1 MWMNAGTGP
10 SAGPMPYARTCLAL
24 SSASVTRATRGR
36 GTGVTAW
43 VRGSRG
49 WVGPE
54 GGEQVGQAQPLSID
68 LNNVKFGGV
77 EFRSWDIG

>member
-1 MWMNAGTGP
+1 MWTNAGTDP
-10 SAGPMPYARTCLAL
+10 SVGPMPCVRTCLAP

-54 GGEQVGQAQPLSID
+54 GGEEVGQALLLSIG
-68 LNNVKFGGV
+68 LNACKF
-77 EFRSWDIG
+77 